1 MHLGSPLLHFLTR
14 FHTEECRLELKEKKN
29 RKVCSVLRCCGGAGK
44 EQCIMLIYNLI
55 NIRNFGVGGGDAVGA
70 TSTLKMLISNKK
82 MLLSCL
88 SVALVCTAMYPR
100 VAQAAALRRCDVF
113 LPGALGPPKLRV
125 PLRLRGGVAAPV
137 AVRKTNSTFDNSSLS
152 TQASKLITEHKDKSD
167 DIFSVY
173 QKGKVLGEGGFA
185 KVYKGKH
192 RITGKE
198 VAIKT
203 IELCKIPA
211 DKLDMLQYEIEVMK
225 MLDHPNIVRLY
236 ETFHDEDNHVM
247 HLVMELCE
255 GGDLLD
261 FVLKTEIQENGSRG
275 STLFRFSCFFNIKN
289 SFPSSLLSFTSFMAV
304 MSSTYLLY
312 AVRKISH
319 EEPIDIPVTCLQMV
333 MSPFSPIVLQAPKS
347 GATQSLAAQPRCS
360 SQSTSSRNSRRRCLA
375 RFCTFTPW
383 TSHTETSNLKTSCLR
398 SLSLYIYVGARGGAD
413 GSPFEAEISK

>member
-1 MHLGSPLLHFLTR
+1 MQGI
-14 FHTEECRLELKEKKN
+14 EECVM
-29 RKVCSVLRCCGGAGK
+29 KVHD
-44 EQCIMLIYNLI
+44 LI
-55 NIRNFGVGGGDAVGA
+55 NIRNFGVGGGETVGA
-70 TSTLKMLISNKK
+70 TATLKMLLSNKEI
-82 MLLSCL
+82 LLSCL

-100 VAQAAALRRCDVF
+100 VAQAAVLRGCDVF
-113 LPGALGPPKLRV
+113 LPGALGPAKLRA

-173 QKGKVLGEGGFA
+173 KKGKVLGEGGFA

-236 ETFHDEDNHVM
+236 ETFHDEDNHLM

-261 FVLKTEIQENGSRG
+261 FVLKTEIQENGRVALTISRG
-275 STLFRFSCFFNIKN
+275 STLLSCFFNIKN
-289 SFPSSLLSFTSFMAV
+289 NFPLSFLSFTSFIVV

-312 AVRKISH
+312 AVRKI
-319 EEPIDIPVTCLQMV
+319 PVTCLEMV
-333 MSPFSPIVLQAPKS
+333 MSPVSPIVLQVPKS

-398 SLSLYIYVGARGGAD
+398 SLSFLHKCRRARR
-413 GSPFEAEISK
+413 S

>member
-1 MHLGSPLLHFLTR
+1 
-14 FHTEECRLELKEKKN
+14 
-29 RKVCSVLRCCGGAGK
+29 
-44 EQCIMLIYNLI
+44 
-55 NIRNFGVGGGDAVGA
+55 
-70 TSTLKMLISNKK
+70 MLISNKK

-137 AVRKTNSTFDNSSLS
+137 SVRKTNSTSDNSSLS
-152 TQASKLITEHKDKSD
+152 TQASKLITEHKDKS

-203 IELCKIPA
+203 IQLCKIPA

-275 STLFRFSCFFNIKN
+275 STLFSCFFKIKN
-289 SFPSSLLSFTSFMAV
+289 SFPSSFLSLNKFHM
-304 MSSTYLLY
+304 
-312 AVRKISH
+312 K
-319 EEPIDIPVTCLQMV
+319 
-333 MSPFSPIVLQAPKS
+333 
-347 GATQSLAAQPRCS
+347 
-360 SQSTSSRNSRRRCLA
+360 
-375 RFCTFTPW
+375 
-383 TSHTETSNLKTSCLR
+383 
-398 SLSLYIYVGARGGAD
+398 SLSIFL
-413 GSPFEAEISK
+413 